1 MHINNLLNID
11 MVCCVV
17 LCRVGLCVAD
27 WHVLGDFECGLWSSQ
42 TGECMFI
49 SLFSPTFG
57 FQIFFIFQIFPHLLS
72 PLRRLFHSSIRFC
85 PVWRLIWIRVRCEVF
100 PDKWNVFWT
109 SFFYLFEFYLYCSTS
124 CFVGNYEKREWK
136 QKEKNLNRMPS
147 AVNTHSVI
155 FYVSLFIKWS
165 TSLDSFVKYK

>member
-1 MHINNLLNID
+1 MSGWAVRCRLA
-11 MVCCVV
+11 CVRWFWMRIV
-17 LCRVGLCVAD
+17 VIANRWV
-27 WHVLGDFECGLWSSQ
+27 HVYFTFFPDFW
-42 TGECMFI
+42 
-49 SLFSPTFG
+49 FSV
-57 FQIFFIFQIFPHLLS
+57 FFIVQIFPHLLS

>member
-57 FQIFFIFQIFPHLLS
+57 FQFFFIVQIFPHLLS

-109 SFFYLFEFYLYCSTS
+109 SFFLSISVLSLLFYLL
-124 CFVGNYEKREWK
+124 FRRKLRKERMKAEREKFKPNAIGR
-136 QKEKNLNRMPS
+136 
-147 AVNTHSVI
+147 
-155 FYVSLFIKWS
+155 
-165 TSLDSFVKYK
+165 KYA